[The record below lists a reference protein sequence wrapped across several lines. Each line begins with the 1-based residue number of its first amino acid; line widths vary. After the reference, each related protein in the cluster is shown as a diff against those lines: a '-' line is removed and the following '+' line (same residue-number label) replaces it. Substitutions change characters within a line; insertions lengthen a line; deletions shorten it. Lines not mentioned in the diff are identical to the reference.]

1 MKRKLLFSLAL
12 LALAPILPLQA
23 DFYWLAVGIHYN
35 AGYNQNGGLGNYLI
49 LTNDNLEVTNYKPVK
64 LYDVRRTV
72 DGGTKLRKINN
83 QNGTAPYDG
92 CPYGGAHYDLTLPIR
107 DKDGNEFTF
116 VGLDSGAFNG
126 NNFIGSIKLPNTLEF
141 IKTKAFIFA
150 RYLKTCTF
158 PEDTSNMTELSDHVF
173 DSCDLFEGPIVW
185 PPQFTTVGDFSFAHC
200 KKFLGFY
207 GPSVTSVGNS
217 AFNECP
223 SMKAVEFGASV
234 TFGPSVFQNTRGAR
248 YQILFHDAPPAFD
261 DNNNLIGNSNGVL
274 DWWGNGN
281 AEATLYVPLN
291 ANKDGPTA
299 NWAAFKQAF
308 ESKVEG
314 NAITWPTAS
323 GDGTWADGSIYSK
336 LPNKRS
342 TLRFWNP
349 DTQTTAALLVH

>member
-1 MKRKLLFSLAL
+1 
-12 LALAPILPLQA
+12 
-23 DFYWLAVGIHYN
+23 
-35 AGYNQNGGLGNYLI
+35 
-49 LTNDNLEVTNYKPVK
+49 
-64 LYDVRRTV
+64 
-72 DGGTKLRKINN
+72 
-83 QNGTAPYDG
+83 
-92 CPYGGAHYDLTLPIR
+92 
-107 DKDGNEFTF
+107 
-116 VGLDSGAFNG
+116 
-126 NNFIGSIKLPNTLEF
+126 
-141 IKTKAFIFA
+141 
-150 RYLKTCTF
+150 
-158 PEDTSNMTELSDHVF
+158 MTELSDHVF